1 MFLTRS
7 ARRRSERQS
16 DVPAADSGWQKKSR
30 WQSYRNTNFLRLF
43 LKDICLRYS
52 LFLVFLTFSLI
63 EIMMSRGEALE
74 DKENSTTYH
83 NNKAEAKEGRR
94 SVGGGFSRLLS
105 DVTNSIKLEHDEKL
119 CQRIQNEMAAEH
131 K

>member
-1 MFLTRS
+1 M
-7 ARRRSERQS
+7 
-16 DVPAADSGWQKKSR
+16 
-30 WQSYRNTNFLRLF
+30 
-43 LKDICLRYS
+43 
-52 LFLVFLTFSLI
+52 FLTFSLI

-131 K
+131 KELIRKDVNEGEAMAIKVAVEERRRLQKEIGN